1 MREPQQREDAPGLRF
16 ALDVFSTEALPFD
29 ARRLDALI
37 TVRGYTDGAPAAP
50 AGPFA
55 EVLVM
60 DRSLSMAA
68 DGKIAEAKRAACA
81 AIDALPDGAYLGVVA
96 GNHQG
101 RVVFPSGGAPAR
113 VDAAVRHEAKECIRG
128 LTPLGGTRIGRW
140 LRQAADLFAALD
152 AGTDPGIVRH
162 VALYTDGRNEH
173 EEPEELEH
181 ALGSCADRFVCDVRG
196 LGEDWDYAELLRI
209 AEALHGE
216 AAAVIEVSDL
226 TEDFA
231 RLMGEV
237 RRLLVPRVY
246 LGLHLNERFRVGFVR
261 QARPVEADLTAQVH
275 GDGRDFAVPLGS
287 WAAESR
293 QYRLCLTYEPEA
305 LKVGEEIRAARV
317 TMLAETPGG
326 SREPR
331 SGTVSV
337 RARRLATS
345 DIPGPAPAPL
355 TAEEQGHDLGMA
367 MRACARA
374 FLDGQ
379 FDAAD
384 RELREAV
391 ALARALGAAE
401 RLRLLE
407 SLTVLDASGRVRI
420 NRQTARG
427 LIQYL
432 GVESSRTGPVPQE
445 IVAALTLPPGAFAEP
460 VVRICPGCRKATSG
474 PKVNVCE
481 NCGRR
486 FSAADG
492 RP

>member
-1 MREPQQREDAPGLRF
+1 MREPQQRDDAPGLRF

-37 TVRGYTDGAPAAP
+37 TVQGYADAAP
-50 AGPFA
+50 VAAPGPFA
-55 EVLVM
+55 EILVM

-81 AIDALPDGAYLGVVA
+81 AVDALPDGAYLGVIA
-96 GNHQG
+96 ANHQCT
-101 RVVFPSGGAPAR
+101 VVFPTGGGLAR
-113 VDAAVRHEAKECIRG
+113 VDTAARHEAKERIRG

-152 AGTDPGIVRH
+152 AGIVRH

-173 EEPEELEH
+173 EEPEELER
-181 ALGSCADRFVCDVRG
+181 ALGACADRFGCDVRG
-196 LGEDWDYAELLRI
+196 LGADWDYAELLRI

-216 AAAVIEVSDL
+216 AVAVIEVKDL
-226 TEDFA
+226 AEDFA
-231 RLMGEV
+231 RLMGKV
-237 RRLLVPRVY
+237 RRLIAPRVY
-246 LGLHLNERFRVGFVR
+246 LGLHLNERFQVGFVR
-261 QARPVEADLTAQVH
+261 QARPVEADLTEQAR
-275 GDGRDFAVPLGS
+275 GDGRDFEVPLGS

-293 QYRLCLTYEPEA
+293 QYRLSLSFVPES
-305 LKVGEEIRAARV
+305 LKVGEEVRAARV
-317 TMLAETPGG
+317 NMLVETPDG

-331 SGTVSV
+331 SGTVAV

-374 FLDGQ
+374 FLDRQ

-384 RELREAV
+384 RELREAIG
-391 ALARALGAAE
+391 LARALGAAE

-407 SLTVLDASGRVRI
+407 SITVVDADGRVRI
-420 NRQTARG
+420 NRETARG

-460 VVRICPGCRKATSG
+460 VVRICPDCRQATSG

-481 NCGRR
+481 NCGHR
-486 FSAADG
+486 FSTPDG